1 MKKNKN
7 STVFTF
13 TVPSELKMLL
23 EAAQKIGYYDSLSEF
38 LRDSVRFTLEN
49 KKNLRIA
56 IAYELYSEKKISIGK
71 AAEIIKTSIDETKE
85 IFEDR

>member
-56 IAYELYSEKKISIGK
+56 IAYELYSEKEISLGK
-71 AAEIIKTSIDETKE
+71 ASEIIKTSIDETKE
-85 IFEDR
+85 IFADR

>member
-56 IAYELYSEKKISIGK
+56 IAYELYSEKKISLGK
-71 AAEIIKTSIDETKE
+71 AAEIIKTSITETKE

>member
-56 IAYELYSEKKISIGK
+56 IAYELYSKKKISLGK
-71 AAEIIKTSIDETKE
+71 AAEIIKTSINETKE

>member
-13 TVPSELKMLL
+13 TVPPELKSLL

-38 LRDSVRFTLEN
+38 LRDCVRYTLDN

-56 IAYELYSEKKISIGK
+56 MAYELYSQEKISIGK
-71 AAEIIKTSIDETKE
+71 AAEIIKSSIEETKE
-85 IFEDR
+85 IFANR

>member
-1 MKKNKN
+1 MNKNKN